1 LQDVQKQDNRQ
12 GVAMYNL
19 LKSKSVLY
27 VEDEAEVLRN
37 ISELLGNF
45 FDNFYTA
52 MDGVEAWDIFR
63 THTIDVA
70 LIDIELPRLNGLE
83 LIRRIRAVDK
93 EIPIVVISAYTKT
106 DYLLESVELRLDKY
120 IIKPLTSKKIHQ
132 LLDKLNEDFSNENIL
147 ELAPEVLLNSEHLTI
162 IFDDQINNLSV
173 REMGFLKMLGRKG
186 VVTYDEITTLWGE
199 NAPTENA
206 IRSFVRHLRKKIP
219 QGLLENRS
227 GIGYALSKK

>member
-1 LQDVQKQDNRQ
+1 
-12 GVAMYNL
+12 MYNL

-27 VEDEAEVLRN
+27 VEDEVEVLRN

-52 MDGVEAWDIFR
+52 MVGVDAWDIFR
-63 THTIDVA
+63 AHTIDVA
-70 LIDIELPRLNGLE
+70 MIDIELPRLNGLE

-93 EIPIVVISAYTKT
+93 EIPIIIISAYTKT

-147 ELAPEVLLNSEHLTI
+147 ELAPDVLINSEHLTI
-162 IFDDQINNLSV
+162 MFDDQINNLSV
-173 REMGFLKMLGRKG
+173 REIAFLKMLGRKG
-186 VVTYDEITTLWGE
+186 VVAYDEIMTLWGE
-199 NAPTENA
+199 NVPTENA

-219 QGLLENRS
+219 SGLLENRS
-227 GIGYALSKK
+227 GIGYALSKKS